1 MKEGG
6 FKDIEDQYIKL
17 IQEQKYVYQKG
28 YVFLI
33 PSFPPSRYLCN
44 CLRQNL
50 TSCFDCLS

>member
-33 PSFPPSRYLCN
+33 PSFLPSLLPSLPPVICVIVWGRI
-44 CLRQNL
+44 
-50 TSCFDCLS
+50 

>member
-50 TSCFDCLS
+50 IC